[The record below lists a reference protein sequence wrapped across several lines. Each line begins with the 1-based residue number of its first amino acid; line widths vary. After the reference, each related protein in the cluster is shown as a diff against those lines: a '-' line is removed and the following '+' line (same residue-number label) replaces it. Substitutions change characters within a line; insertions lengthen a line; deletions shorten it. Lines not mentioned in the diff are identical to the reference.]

1 MDDLRWILL
10 IAGVALIGGIYFLG
24 RRGRGERDESL
35 LDAAHDVNVP
45 DTSARTPRP
54 AQDPDELD
62 GLTEQLEQLTD
73 LLADPP
79 SARTR
84 RARQRKQAPG
94 AQPVADTPE
103 KIVAIH
109 LAAPHGSRFS
119 GTDLARVFEARGYRF
134 GEHDIYHSV
143 HEGRTVFSVVNMVK
157 PGSFDPDAMA
167 GFETPGISLFL
178 QLPGP
183 LAATVAFDILVAEAN
198 ALSQILGGSLQD
210 ASHSTLTPQTVQH
223 LREEV
228 LEFSRLRGRASR
240 DDG

>member
-10 IAGVALIGGIYFLG
+10 IVGVALVGGIYLMG
-24 RRGRGERDESL
+24 RRRGERDESL
-35 LDAAHDVNVP
+35 LDAAHDIDVP
-45 DTSARTPRP
+45 DAGKRP
-54 AQDPDELD
+54 LPTQEPEELD
-62 GLTEQLEQLTD
+62 GITEQLEQLTD

-84 RARQRKQAPG
+84 GGSSRAQQPG

-109 LAAPHGSRFS
+109 IAAPRGGWFS
-119 GTDLARVFEARGYRF
+119 GADLLRVFEARGYRF

-157 PGSFDPDAMA
+157 PGSFDPATMDE
-167 GFETPGISLFL
+167 FETPGISLFL
-178 QLPGP
+178 RLPGP
-183 LAATVAFDILVAEAN
+183 LAAAVAFDILVAEAN
-198 ALSQILGGSLQD
+198 ALAQILGGSLQD

-223 LREEV
+223 LREGV
-228 LEFSRLRGRASR
+228 LEFARLRGRAHR
-240 DDG
+240 DDE